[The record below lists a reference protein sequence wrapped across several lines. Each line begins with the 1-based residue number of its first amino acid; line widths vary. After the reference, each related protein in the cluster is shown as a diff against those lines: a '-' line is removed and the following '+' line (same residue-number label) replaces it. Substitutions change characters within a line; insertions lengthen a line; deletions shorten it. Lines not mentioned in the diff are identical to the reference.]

1 MSSQEMQWLLKEK
14 YHGEKTA
21 AFFDDCRKLALGEPL
36 AYLIGHTPF
45 LTTTIHLD
53 SRPLVPRPETEY
65 WVEKAIMS
73 MRTKQAEQLIAEPQV
88 LSVLDLCAGSG
99 CIGVAVAAALPH
111 THVTFS
117 EIDVRHLDTIKKN
130 CEYNHVP
137 AERIALQHTS
147 LFDNITDRFDFI
159 LSNPPYIDSTLNR
172 VDPSVRDFEPHL
184 ALFGGARGLEVIAAI
199 ITAAPAH
206 LTPAGQLWLEH
217 EPEQVNA
224 ITDLASAAGFSITTE
239 CDQYNVPRYSIL
251 MLY

>member
-45 LTTTIHLD
+45 LSTTIHLD

-65 WVEKAIMS
+65 WVERAIAS
-73 MRTKQAEQLIAEPQV
+73 MQTQQTEQLITGTHAV
-88 LSVLDLCAGSG
+88 SVLDLCAGSG
-99 CIGVAVAAALPH
+99 CIGVAVAAALP
-111 THVTFS
+111 TAHVTFS
-117 EIDVRHLDTIKKN
+117 EIDVRHLATIQKN
-130 CEYNHVP
+130 CAYNHIP
-137 AERIALQHTS
+137 PERTTFHHTS
-147 LFDNITDRFDFI
+147 LFDNISNRFDFI

-184 ALFGGARGLEVIAAI
+184 ALFGGAHGLEVIAAI
-199 ITAAPAH
+199 IEAAPAH
-206 LTPAGQLWLEH
+206 LTPTGQLWLEH

-224 ITDLASAAGFSITTE
+224 ITDLAVASGFSITTE
-239 CDQYNVPRYSIL
+239 NDQYGVPRYSIL
-251 MLY
+251 VLY